1 MKKQRGTGRAA
12 PRASEV
18 HVHATTAEIAVRLRY
33 VCRRHTGRKHHTE
46 EPLNPARL
54 AHLSGLSPRN
64 LTSAAR
70 AEAPTSPS
78 GP

>member
-33 VCRRHTGRKHHTE
+33 VCQRHTGHKHHTE
-46 EPLNPARL
+46 GPLSPVSL
-54 AHLSGLSPRN
+54 ANLSGLSPRN
-64 LTSAAR
+64 LTSAAH
-70 AEAPTSPS
+70 ADAPTSLS